1 MSDYTAFGSAYVLS
15 EKDNRKGPERNID
28 VPFVPFEKDI
38 EKDAKRTA
46 KRTS

>member
-1 MSDYTAFGSAYVLS
+1 MSDYIAGGLAYVLR

-28 VPFVPFEKDI
+28 VPLEKDI
-38 EKDAKRTA
+38 EKDAERTA